1 MNIQIHPNMTVEQL
15 GEILEQHKGR
25 DVETYVRVETIR
37 GKVCAY
43 LVREPRIP
51 VIPRAPLFSRQAE

>member
-1 MNIQIHPNMTVEQL
+1 MNVQILPTTTVE
-15 GEILEQHKGR
+15 EIAKILDENRGR

-37 GKVCAY
+37 GKPVAY

-51 VIPRAPLFSRQAE
+51 LTQPIALLRTQAE